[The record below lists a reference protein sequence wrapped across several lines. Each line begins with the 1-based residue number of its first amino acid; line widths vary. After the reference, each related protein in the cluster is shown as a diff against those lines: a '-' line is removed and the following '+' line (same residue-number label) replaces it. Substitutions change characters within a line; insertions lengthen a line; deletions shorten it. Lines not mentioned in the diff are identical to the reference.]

1 MISPELLRR
10 GVKAKKQEPEQAR
23 TRAIE
28 RLLNLSP
35 EALEY
40 VLKPIEWAYNWTD
53 QNEPESMTNEGS
65 TRFSLVRCAL
75 HDNSDHVFRVYK
87 WHLAL
92 FHTEI
97 EKRRRP
103 NNDA

>member
-1 MISPELLRR
+1 MIDTKTLRK
-10 GVKAKKQEPEQAR
+10 GVKAKKQEIEQAR
-23 TRAIE
+23 TKAIE

-53 QNEPESMTNEGS
+53 QNEPESMTDEDS

-75 HDNSDHVFRVYK
+75 HDSNDHVKRVYE
-87 WHLAL
+87 WHLTL
-92 FHTEI
+92 FRLEMRDR
-97 EKRRRP
+97 KRKQ
-103 NNDA
+103 